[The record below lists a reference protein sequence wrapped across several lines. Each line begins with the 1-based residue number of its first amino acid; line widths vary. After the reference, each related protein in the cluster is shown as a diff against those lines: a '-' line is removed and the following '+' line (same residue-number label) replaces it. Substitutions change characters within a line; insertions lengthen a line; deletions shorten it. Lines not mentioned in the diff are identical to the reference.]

1 MPTQIFRDGDKERH
15 WITGLPLAYSLL
27 TTCRGA
33 LDYRM
38 AISACSAYHIFAA
51 EATQSYIT
59 HHWLDTTYII
69 FRY

>member
-1 MPTQIFRDGDKERH
+1 MPTHIFGDGDKEGR
-15 WITGLPLAYSLL
+15 WITGLPLAYALL
-27 TTCRGA
+27 TTCRRA

-38 AISACSAYHIFAA
+38 AISVYFAYHTFAA